1 MKQGGSAL
9 LLMLFVLLLGV
20 SCWLLAGNRAAPRP
34 EQTALALGAA
44 RDGLLSWS
52 FARQPHAAG
61 GNDSRPG
68 SLPCP
73 DLHDPDSERSGWP
86 GSDVLE
92 TCNTAESRIGRL
104 PWRSLGLEK
113 LEDAA
118 REPLWYL
125 VAAPFHDSDNGPL
138 NSDSSAHLPT
148 FSYPPLRSLVDD
160 GDRIVA
166 VIFAPGAALSGQS
179 RASPAERLDPRQYLE
194 ALVLDGQSFDNASA
208 NPASARISGRVE
220 GKLNDRLIVIR
231 LRELIAPVEARAAR
245 EYLQLLQQYRNLK
258 GSYPD
263 AAASDDPGCT
273 ETGAVSLTGCEPK
286 LGNCSGR
293 PPRSG
298 WFATIPA
305 LERAAEERGW
315 LQRNR
320 WQQVLHYRVAS
331 ETCALTID
339 GEAANGLVVSTG
351 AALSGQNRAT
361 KADRVQAGNYLDD
374 AQNVSGWQ
382 DSGQYRT
389 PTKDS
394 NDRFYR
400 LP

>member
-20 SCWLLAGNRAAPRP
+20 SSWLLAGSRAAPRA
-34 EQTALALGAA
+34 EDTALALGAA
-44 RDGLLSWS
+44 RDGLLAWS
-52 FARQPHAAG
+52 FARQPHSAG
-61 GNDSRPG
+61 SNDSRPG

-73 DLHDPDSERSGWP
+73 DLHDPDSERAGWP
-86 GSDVLE
+86 GSDVLD
-92 TCNTAESRIGRL
+92 TCNTVESRIGRL

-148 FSYPPLRSLVDD
+148 FSFPPLQSLAAD

-166 VIFAPGAALSGQS
+166 VVFAPGAALPGQS
-179 RASPAERLDPRQYLE
+179 RTSASERLNPRNYLE
-194 ALVLDGQSFDNASA
+194 ALTVDGQPFDNA
-208 NPASARISGRVE
+208 NPASARISGWIE
-220 GKLNDRLIVIR
+220 AKLNDHLIVIR
-231 LRELIAPVEARAAR
+231 QRELIAPVEARAAR
-245 EYLQLLQQYRNLK
+245 EYLQLLQQYRNLN

-286 LGNCSGR
+286 PGNCSGR

-298 WFATIPA
+298 WFGTTLA

-351 AALSGQNRAT
+351 AAQPGQTRAT
-361 KADRVQAGNYLDD
+361 AADRAQAGNYLDD

>member
-20 SCWLLAGNRAAPRP
+20 SSWLLAGSRAAPRA
-34 EQTALALGAA
+34 EDTALVLGAA
-44 RDGLLSWS
+44 HDGLLAWS
-52 FARQPHAAG
+52 FARQPHSAG
-61 GNDSRPG
+61 SNDSRPG

-73 DLHDPDSERSGWP
+73 DLHDPFSERAGWP
-86 GSDVLE
+86 GSDVLD
-92 TCNTAESRIGRL
+92 TCNTVESRIGRL

-113 LEDAA
+113 LEDAT

-148 FSYPPLRSLVDD
+148 FSFPPLQSLAAD

-166 VIFAPGAALSGQS
+166 VVFAPGAALPGQS
-179 RASPAERLDPRQYLE
+179 RTSASERLNPRNYLE
-194 ALVLDGQSFDNASA
+194 ALTVDGQSFDNA
-208 NPASARISGRVE
+208 NPASARISGELAGR
-220 GKLNDRLIVIR
+220 LNDRLIVIR
-231 LRELIAPVEARAAR
+231 QSELIAPVEARAAR
-245 EYLQLLQQYRNLK
+245 EYLQLFQQYRNLK

-273 ETGAVSLTGCEPK
+273 ETGAVSLAGCEPK
-286 LGNCSGR
+286 PGNCSGR

-298 WFATIPA
+298 WFATIA
-305 LERAAEERGW
+305 GLERSAEERGW

-351 AALSGQNRAT
+351 AAQPGQTRAT
-361 KADRVQAGNYLDD
+361 AADRAQVGNYLDD